1 MHTVIQTAMLTHFGQ
16 LAAAITMAAP
26 IPALHT
32 SAALLLARC
41 DEIVPSH
48 CAPTSI
54 TATALKPIQPT
65 SPFASLLQTDT
76 EPDDRWCFRVQQALL
91 IAGDCSRRQL
101 YEAVVLVL
109 GQQVSRSDATTFTV
123 QGSKA
128 YTVTLANSIDHTE
141 GFTCQCRGFWS
152 HGGGQLCKHV
162 LAAALIALDSEEAL
176 AC

>member
-1 MHTVIQTAMLTHFGQ
+1 MHTVIQTAMRTHFGQ

-41 DEIVPSH
+41 DEIVPSS

-54 TATALKPIQPT
+54 TATALKPIPPS
-65 SPFASLLQTDT
+65 SPLATLLQSKTT
-76 EPDDRWCFRVQQALL
+76 ADDRWCFRVQQALL

-109 GQQVSRSDATTFTV
+109 SQQVTRSDATTFTV

-128 YTVTLANSIDHTE
+128 YTVTLANGIDHIE

-162 LAAALIALDSEEAL
+162 LAAALIALDPEEGG
-176 AC
+176 C